1 MTGQIVGH
9 YRVLDRIGAGGM
21 GVVYSA
27 EDTRLQRRV
36 ALKFLPAELCC
47 DPVARERL
55 FAEARAASAL
65 DHPNICTIHAIEELS
80 PTELFI
86 VMAEYGG
93 ETLKARL
100 ERGALPIDEAL
111 SIAEQIAGGLSRAHG
126 AGLVHRDIKPA
137 NIMLTSSGVVKILD
151 FGLAVDP
158 AMTMAGG
165 EAVWGTLAYMSP
177 EQAGGEPIDAG
188 ADIWA
193 LGAILYEMLGGRP
206 PFEADSAR
214 GVLASI
220 MRARPRPLAELR
232 GDAPRDVLGVVTRAL
247 APERAARYARVDDM
261 LADIGAARKSTG
273 FGAAATARRVPSVAV
288 LPFSDM
294 SPGKD
299 QDWFCEGVAEELINA
314 LATLENLRV
323 VARTS
328 SFQFK
333 GQSLD
338 VRAIGE
344 KLDVST
350 VLEGSVRKAGNRLRI
365 TAQLIDVASGFH
377 LFSERYDRD
386 MDDVFAVQDEIA
398 RTVVGKLR
406 VRLTGEE
413 AAEPLVK
420 RHTAKPEAYQKYL
433 EGRYYW
439 TRRHHGALQ
448 SALASF
454 KDAIALD
461 PDYALAHAGLADAF
475 SVLGS
480 MGFAAPLAVG
490 PLALASAERALGLDP
505 GLSEAHAAR
514 ALIQWT
520 FERDWEGALASYD
533 RALALDPHA
542 NIARG
547 QRGILLVY
555 VGRTEEGVAESQ
567 RAARAEPF
575 SPVVSFYYAA
585 ALHGARRFVEVV
597 AECDRALLFAPDA
610 PFSVWIKAVSLAQ
623 LQRFDEAIPLV
634 EQFGALLP
642 GAVLPPAALAVV
654 LAQAGRRDEAL
665 ALARELEERREIQY
679 VQPRWLADIYCNLG
693 DADRTIEW
701 LERGFDERNGFLPA
715 VFQMPA
721 YQALHDDPRFYALF
735 RKMNLGDTY
744 PNPRG

>member
-1 MTGQIVGH
+1 MTGRVIGH
-9 YRVLDRIGAGGM
+9 YRILDRIGAGGM

-36 ALKFLPAELCC
+36 ALKFPPAELCRDAAAC
-47 DPVARERL
+47 ERL

-65 DHPNICTIHAIEELS
+65 DHPNICTIHAIEELPS
-80 PTELFI
+80 GEFFI

-100 ERGALPIDEAL
+100 ENGALPVDDAL
-111 SIAEQIAGGLSRAHG
+111 SIAEQVARGLSRAHG
-126 AGLVHRDIKPA
+126 AGIVHRDVKPA

-158 AMTMAGG
+158 GMTMAGG
-165 EAVWGTLAYMSP
+165 EGVWGTLAYMSP

-193 LGAILYEMLGGRP
+193 LGAILYEMLAGRP

-214 GVLASI
+214 GVLSAI
-220 MRARPRPLAELR
+220 MRARPLPLAELR
-232 GDAPRDVLGVVTRAL
+232 GDAPRDVLSVVARAL

-261 LADIGAARKSTG
+261 LADIGAARKRSG
-273 FGAAATARRVPSVAV
+273 SGAAAAARRIPSVAV

-294 SPGKD
+294 SAGKD

-314 LATLENLRV
+314 LAALENLRV

-344 KLDVST
+344 KLDVNT

-406 VRLTGEE
+406 VRLTGGE
-413 AAEPLVK
+413 AAEPLVQ

-439 TRRHHGALQ
+439 TRRHDGALL
-448 SALASF
+448 SAIASF
-454 KDAIALD
+454 KDAIAED

-475 SVLGS
+475 SVLAVLGL
-480 MGFAAPLAVG
+480 AAPLAVG
-490 PLALASAERALGLDP
+490 PLALASAERAIGLDA

-520 FERDWEGALASYD
+520 LQRDWDGALASYD
-533 RALALDPHA
+533 RALALNTHA

-547 QRGILLVY
+547 QLGSLLAY
-555 VGRTEEGVAESQ
+555 LGRPAEAVTACET
-567 RAARAEPF
+567 AARAEPL
-575 SPVVSFYYAA
+575 SPVVSFYYAG
-585 ALHGARRFVEVV
+585 ALYNGGDFVRAV
-597 AECDRALLFAPDA
+597 AECDRALRFAPDA
-610 PFSVWIKAVSLAQ
+610 PLSFWIKAMSLAG
-623 LQRFDEAIPLV
+623 LRRFDEALPV
-634 EQFGALLP
+634 AHRFCDLLP
-642 GAVLPPAALAVV
+642 GAILPRGTL
-654 LAQAGRRDEAL
+654 GMTL
-665 ALARELEERREIQY
+665 ALAGETSRAGEVAAELEALRTTEY
-679 VQPRWLADIYCNLG
+679 VQASSIADIYCGLR
-693 DADRTIEW
+693 DADSTIAW
-701 LERGFDERNGFLPA
+701 LERAFGERDGLLPRVFLQYP
-715 VFQMPA
+715 
-721 YQALHDDPRFYALF
+721 YYWLHDDPRFFALF